1 MSSDTLNEMD
11 TLNET
16 MDTLNEKLSNCCD
29 YFFRLSE
36 FPDLSGKFIWSFS
49 NSPNLISQQ
58 LFASAM

>member
-29 YFFRLSE
+29 YFFRHSE
-36 FPDLSGKFIWSFS
+36 FPDLSGKFI
-49 NSPNLISQQ
+49 
-58 LFASAM
+58 